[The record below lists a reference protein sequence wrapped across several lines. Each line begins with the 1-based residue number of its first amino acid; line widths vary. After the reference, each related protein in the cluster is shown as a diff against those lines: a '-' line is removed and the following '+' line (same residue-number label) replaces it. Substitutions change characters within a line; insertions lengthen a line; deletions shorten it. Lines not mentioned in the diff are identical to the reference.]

1 MQSTST
7 HYKRFHNIINIGQK
21 KRGQKS
27 GLACKLAKL
36 YHIHHFISNGVQYL
50 EQSCS
55 TRPEE
60 ESLSLR
66 NQTNPSQRASFN
78 HLLLPIQVKPHM
90 FLMRVCIRRYMLIS
104 QRVQGTIWCR
114 PVTVFALKSEKFLS
128 SAPLLPGH
136 GGLDTAGANIW
147 RTCSRQ
153 GGTPLQAVVVQQ

>member
-27 GLACKLAKL
+27 GLAFKLAKL
-36 YHIHHFISNGVQYL
+36 YHIHLMSNGVQYL
-50 EQSCS
+50 GQSCN

-78 HLLLPIQVKPHM
+78 HLLLSIQVKPHM

-104 QRVQGTIWCR
+104 QCVQETIWHR

-128 SAPLLPGH
+128 QAPLLPGH
-136 GGLDTAGANIW
+136 GGLDTASANIW

-153 GGTPLQAVVVQQ
+153 GGISLQAVVVQQ